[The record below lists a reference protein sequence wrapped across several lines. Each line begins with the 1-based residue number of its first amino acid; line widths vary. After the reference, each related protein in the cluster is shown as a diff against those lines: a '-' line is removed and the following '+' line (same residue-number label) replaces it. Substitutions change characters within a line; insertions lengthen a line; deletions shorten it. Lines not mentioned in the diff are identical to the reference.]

1 MLSFKR
7 IYGAGVP
14 LYPSEGRVEMRECSR
29 EEYQIGERKV
39 VRIDAYQEVVIKE
52 EALEEISLLQDI
64 PCLRRSNRLQKR
76 VPPLANRLAAAP
88 SRKWPFSCS
97 FRVRQAQHCHQQ
109 IYEADLIERLR
120 WSISEVIAFW
130 SEWNGPPSHSIP
142 CPLPPYATS
151 LRFHPVSP
159 TFGVFPFHTTGIR
172 HACCFVLC
180 CENSG
185 IPHQITRWNNSS
197 ALCGFI
203 REVSCLCWGHGS
215 GNLGFDHVSS
225 FLFCMID

>member
-76 VPPLANRLAAAP
+76 VPPLANQLAAAP
-88 SRKWPFSCS
+88 SCK
-97 FRVRQAQHCHQQ
+97 
-109 IYEADLIERLR
+109 
-120 WSISEVIAFW
+120 
-130 SEWNGPPSHSIP
+130 
-142 CPLPPYATS
+142 
-151 LRFHPVSP
+151 
-159 TFGVFPFHTTGIR
+159 
-172 HACCFVLC
+172 
-180 CENSG
+180 
-185 IPHQITRWNNSS
+185 
-197 ALCGFI
+197 
-203 REVSCLCWGHGS
+203 
-215 GNLGFDHVSS
+215 
-225 FLFCMID
+225 